1 VGTGLKSVNATYR
14 KNRKRQLENLRLQQL
29 REAEDAK
36 VRQRIKDG
44 TWHDARLD
52 CIAGNGVMSELG
64 FGDEEMGEK
73 DIDAPRSV
81 GVKMTETG
89 EEKSG
94 DEEERKSEEK
104 SKKAE
109 DTKKKQMSEEDL
121 QAIEAMPI
129 VILKGFEAKGGNPR
143 REELLTSLASW
154 AAGLAENQV
163 AHVIVVSDNR
173 ENAKQLARGKCLLDY
188 LVVLDLI
195 GLRWVNST
203 AFKTPQLSCTFRRRL

>member
-1 VGTGLKSVNATYR
+1 
-14 KNRKRQLENLRLQQL
+14 
-29 REAEDAK
+29 
-36 VRQRIKDG
+36 
-44 TWHDARLD
+44 
-52 CIAGNGVMSELG
+52 MSELG
-64 FGDEEMGEK
+64 FGDEEMGEN

-81 GVKMTETG
+81 GVKMTEKG

-104 SKKAE
+104 SKKSE

-129 VILKGFEAKGGNPR
+129 VILKGFEAKGGNAR

-188 LVVLDLI
+188 LVVLYLI
-195 GLRWVNST
+195 GL
-203 AFKTPQLSCTFRRRL
+203 